1 VITDGQL
8 ILGLSHHLS
17 AYSVSPVHARLESLQ
32 FAGQVYEMAWRLRNA
47 QLSSAARVRAIGIEA
62 KIGPRV
68 LDTQILPTL
77 EQLGWARC
85 DRYDNGSL
93 YSVAAFIPPDT
104 ELLESV
110 TMLLDL
116 VMATSVERAAL
127 VLLEATSV
135 QPLERAAAL
144 QHASA
149 YGDEAAEEALRCLI
163 NIHLV
168 REIVVDD
175 GRKVVFNPNIWV
187 GDEQVA
193 RAALKA
199 EDAHVN
205 AEVGALLEEVIA
217 FPGLPEEHVTSTE
230 PRWVD
235 FAVSVGLV
243 ERSVVQTRNG
253 DEKKFLFSPH
263 LKRDVFGLASIFR
276 DLDVAGLRLRPVAVF
291 SVWLCLVSRLSR
303 RVGGV
308 PRALGCP
315 SWS

>member
-8 ILGLSHHLS
+8 ILGLSRHLS
-17 AYSVSPVHARLESLQ
+17 AYSVSPIHARLESLQ
-32 FAGQVYEMAWRLRNA
+32 FAGQVYEMAWRLRHA
-47 QLSSAARVRAIGIEA
+47 QLSSAARVQAIGIEA

-110 TMLLDL
+110 TRLLDL
-116 VMATSVERAAL
+116 VMASPVERAAL
-127 VLLEATSV
+127 VLLDATSV
-135 QPLERAAAL
+135 QPLEREAAL

-168 REIVVDD
+168 REVVVDD

-193 RAALKA
+193 KAALKA

-205 AEVGALLEEVIA
+205 AKVGALLEEVIA
-217 FPGLPEEHVTSTE
+217 FPGLPEEHVRSTE
-230 PRWVD
+230 PRQYHLVRPFRSPISTFPPRHARASVDDSPTRLSSFYCVFSWAIFSPWVRP
-235 FAVSVGLV
+235 GLV
-243 ERSVVQTRNG
+243 QWC
-253 DEKKFLFSPH
+253 FL
-263 LKRDVFGLASIFR
+263 A
-276 DLDVAGLRLRPVAVF
+276 
-291 SVWLCLVSRLSR
+291 
-303 RVGGV
+303 RV
-308 PRALGCP
+308 
-315 SWS
+315 